1 MRAQIRKIQPRFVA
15 LMLCLAATLLPAR
28 ADTTVVVD
36 TDTLNTIISPM
47 SLQAVEIPL
56 SKSSSVR
63 VILDE
68 LQVLGIDPSGGAEKQ
83 GVLLT
88 SLRLRVAALGISI
101 TVKPTL
107 SLRVNATGTKSIL
120 ELWFEK
126 VVLPLPLGSI
136 DIAHLLDPIRF
147 PAETIFH
154 IGDNS
159 DATPFRSKLAD
170 VKLTSKAV
178 YFTMTIDEIQARQ

>member
-1 MRAQIRKIQPRFVA
+1 
-15 LMLCLAATLLPAR
+15 MLCLAASLVPAV
-28 ADTTVVVD
+28 ADTTIVVD

-68 LQVLGIDPSGGAEKQ
+68 LKVLGIDPSGGTEKQ

-101 TVKPTL
+101 TVKPEL
-107 SLRVNATGTKSIL
+107 SLHVNATGTRSIL

-147 PAETIFH
+147 PAETVFQ
-154 IGDNS
+154 IGDTS
-159 DATPFRSKLAD
+159 DATPFRSKLAG
-170 VKLTSKAV
+170 VRMTTKAV
-178 YFTMTIDEIQARQ
+178 YFTMTIDEIQPRP